1 MSKEEIRRRIW
12 NDMEKR
18 GIALFPKPVYGRIPN
33 FIGADKAAL
42 KLIELPEFKSAEVVK
57 VNPDSPQR
65 MVRYYTLAYGK
76 LLLTPTPRL
85 KQGFILLDAS
95 LIPNNKLMEASTI
108 IGSFKY
114 GKRIDLN
121 ELPKV
126 DFIVMGSVAV
136 SINGC
141 RLGKGGGYGEIE
153 YAILRE
159 LKCVNE
165 NTPIATTVHDIQIVD
180 NIPHDEYDVVVDII
194 VTPTR
199 IIRVN
204 KLYSKPKGIIWNKL
218 NESKLNEIELIKS
231 LKDLR
236 NKMRIN
242 SIT

>member
-1 MSKEEIRRRIW
+1 MNKEDIRKKVW
-12 NDMEKR
+12 DEMEKK
-18 GIALFPKPVYGRIPN
+18 GISLFPKPIYGRIPN

-42 KLIELPEFKSAEVVK
+42 KLIELPEFKNAKVVK

-65 MVRYYTLAYGK
+65 MVRYYTLACGK

-85 KQGFILLDAS
+85 RKGFILLNPS
-95 LIPNNKLMEASTI
+95 TIPNNKLMEASTI

-114 GKRIDLN
+114 GKQIDLN
-121 ELPKV
+121 NLPKV

-136 SINGC
+136 SINGF

-159 LKCVNE
+159 LNCVNE
-165 NTPIATTVHDIQIVD
+165 NTPIATTVHDIQIID
-180 NIPHDEYDVVVDII
+180 NIPHDEYDVLVDII

-199 IIRVN
+199 IIRVS

-218 NESKLNEIELIKS
+218 NESKLNEIEL